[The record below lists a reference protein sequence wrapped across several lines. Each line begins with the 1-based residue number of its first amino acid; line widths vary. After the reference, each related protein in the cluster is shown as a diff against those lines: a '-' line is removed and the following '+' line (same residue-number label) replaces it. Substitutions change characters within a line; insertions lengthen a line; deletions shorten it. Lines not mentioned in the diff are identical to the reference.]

1 MSTGFPD
8 WTRAI
13 VLLGWDGASFIPVL
27 LDTDGN
33 LNVLMRGED
42 GLGALHTVA
51 VDVDGQII
59 MVPRG
64 STGNYMNVDASGFLT
79 TILKGIDGA
88 TLRTLQVDGSGNL
101 VALIKG
107 SDGVDLQTVA
117 VDTDGQIIMVPR
129 GNTGNYMAV
138 DAAGFLTTVLKGT
151 YGAVLT
157 TVAVDANGKLN
168 AFIYDTVDAWGRTST
183 VGLSEMAARLGSPI
197 TFDRSGQIV
206 LMETFEQGLQRW
218 TLSTSGAGAAIA
230 ASPVYS
236 ASGGYSLKCTAG
248 SSFDWS
254 TAATCKMGVLPV
266 GRMGFA
272 FAFSTPGLF
281 DRIECMMYLY
291 TGTTV
296 YSLWWKYKDTNDKIY
311 VVNSAAAE
319 VEVGTLKIA
328 PREAGAFNVTK
339 LIADL
344 STGRYVKLL
353 LNATEIDLSAITMF
367 SGADVT
373 APHISWLIWFHGR
386 NALNDVIYLDNV
398 FITAAEP

>member
-151 YGAVLT
+151 YGATLT
-157 TVAVDANGKLN
+157 TVAVDVDGKLN

-206 LMETFEQGLQRW
+206 LMETFEAGAQRW
-218 TLSTSGAGAAIA
+218 LYETSGTGATIGIT
-230 ASPVYS
+230 PVYS
-236 ASGGYSLKCTAG
+236 ASGGYSLKAVGG
-248 SSFDWS
+248 STF
-254 TAATCKMGVLPV
+254 AYIARATVKMGVIPV

-272 FAFSTPGLF
+272 FAFSTPGNF
-281 DRIECMMYLY
+281 DRIDCTMYLY
-291 TGTTV
+291 TGTIV
-296 YSLWWKYKDTNDKIY
+296 YSVIWRYKDTNDKIY

-319 VEVGTLKIA
+319 VEVGALKIA
-328 PREAGAFNVTK
+328 PRNAYAFNVTK
-339 LIADL
+339 LIVDL
-344 STGRYVKLL
+344 TTGKYVKLL
-353 LNATEIDLSAITMF
+353 MNATEFDVSAVTMY
-367 SGADVT
+367 SGADAT
-373 APHISWLIWFHGR
+373 APHISWQITLYSRDGQ
-386 NALNDVIYLDNV
+386 NDTMYFDNI